1 MIYSEEEEY
10 FEQINSQEE
19 EYKFCDDPQKERY
32 FTRHQSEV
40 FSKQL
45 ENERTNPSSVESNK
59 NQMSTTPSLKQ
70 KSISKRRRIQFEE
83 KEDCSDHPENCQC
96 AIDPREEYGYKNDY
110 VFDPKLQPTKTNLK
124 KKSKYGKF
132 IVENVHPSFIHDTD
146 GRIDFDS
153 FGEKQ
158 INPFYSAE
166 EIDFTYPF
174 PDLILEQDDLEENLE
189 QQSRTDRGD
198 IQEKICLETENVSQ
212 NDDEI
217 PSSNMR
223 YNLRNRLYPDYSE
236 KRPYKKFARGK
247 TSLNSQS
254 ASNKSHTNSVENV
267 LPSNCLK
274 AEGKNEKEARPIYLT
289 DSDRFYL

>member
-1 MIYSEEEEY
+1 M
-10 FEQINSQEE
+10 
-19 EYKFCDDPQKERY
+19 
-32 FTRHQSEV
+32 
-40 FSKQL
+40 
-45 ENERTNPSSVESNK
+45 
-59 NQMSTTPSLKQ
+59 
-70 KSISKRRRIQFEE
+70 
-83 KEDCSDHPENCQC
+83 
-96 AIDPREEYGYKNDY
+96 
-110 VFDPKLQPTKTNLK
+110 KTNLK

-158 INPFYSAE
+158 NNPFYSAE

-174 PDLILEQDDLEENLE
+174 PDLILEQDDLEGNLE

-198 IQEKICLETENVSQ
+198 IQEKICLETENVQQ
-212 NDDEI
+212 NDAEI
-217 PSSNMR
+217 PSSNVR
-223 YNLRNRLYPDYSE
+223 YNLRKRTNPDYSE
-236 KRPYKKFARGK
+236 KRPYKKFVRGK